1 MDTNGFRDGN
11 RIFPLD
17 RLESGMNRKRHFLRL
32 AALLPCLAL
41 AACLADG
48 NQPAPQASAASPQD
62 TPAAPAASAPPA
74 AGAPSGRR
82 AAGGG
87 SGAGG
92 GATTAAARAPAPAV
106 DAEDR
111 KDPLTQAR
119 VDCWMKVEHEKN
131 MKDVDRRIVFV
142 DKCVAAA
149 MKGQ

>member
-1 MDTNGFRDGN
+1 M
-11 RIFPLD
+11 D
-17 RLESGMNRKRHFLRL
+17 RLDSSMDRTRRLLQL
-32 AALLPCLAL
+32 AALMPCLAL

-62 TPAAPAASAPPA
+62 IPATPAPSASQSST

-92 GATTAAARAPAPAV
+92 GATTAAARAPAV

-131 MKDVDRRIVFV
+131 MKDVDRRIAFV
-142 DKCVAAA
+142 DKCVAAT